1 MFGEDASLWG
11 GSCAVLTAAGGGTLI
26 RRELRL

>member
-1 MFGEDASLWG
+1 MFGEDASLCG
-11 GSCAVLTAAGGGTLI
+11 DSSAALTATVGRTLI